1 MFLATAVNNGSTP
14 QKQNGFRYTLTS
26 TSTSTPIIS
35 FANREP
41 IGSLNNLVI
50 TGTVFIGGD
59 IFYPNNG
66 VNYWMQGVRSYVNY
80 FPNSEDDMINLAI
93 METGNTFHYSDRTL
107 IFLSGFIGTLYIVH
121 FSSLPSMK
129 YNQTVFVNYYQE
141 TSQGTLA
148 YKGKEIKLFQLCY
161 AKILFLKGFLLLI
174 PQVILFLV

>member
-1 MFLATAVNNGSTP
+1 
-14 QKQNGFRYTLTS
+14 
-26 TSTSTPIIS
+26 
-35 FANREP
+35 
-41 IGSLNNLVI
+41 
-50 TGTVFIGGD
+50 
-59 IFYPNNG
+59 
-66 VNYWMQGVRSYVNY
+66 
-80 FPNSEDDMINLAI
+80 
-93 METGNTFHYSDRTL
+93 METGNTFHYSDITL